1 VLWAIGALLLLVAL
15 AVLIPDSP
23 VSLPSWFEHGP
34 SYDGHGVPY
43 WVKALGSSNAAS
55 RYQAI
60 FALGA
65 MGPDAR
71 AAVPAL
77 AAVLAKDADAEARH
91 QAALALLKIGPAA
104 RAAVPE
110 LAQALDDEEPAVRMN
125 VALLLNRLGP
135 EARPAVPAL
144 IKALKRG
151 GNQTNVR
158 GFYVTIQETAAL
170 ALGRASAGT
179 AEGVPALTAFLEG
192 AGTAER
198 REYAARALGA
208 VGSEARPA
216 VPQLRPLLKDP
227 SDVVREAAEQALQM
241 IEAGQSPPGDEAKK
255 EK

>member
-1 VLWAIGALLLLVAL
+1 VLWAIVALLLLAAV
-15 AVLIPDSP
+15 AVLIPGSP
-23 VSLPSWFEHGP
+23 VYLQNWLERGP
-34 SYDGHGVPY
+34 SHDGHGIPY
-43 WVKALGSSNAAS
+43 WVKALGSSNAQS

-65 MGPDAR
+65 MGPDAGE
-71 AAVPAL
+71 AVPAL
-77 AAVLAKDADAEARH
+77 AAVLAKDPDAEARH
-91 QAALALLKIGPAA
+91 QAALALLKIGPPA

-110 LAQALDDEEPAVRMN
+110 LAEALDDEEPAVRMN
-125 VALLLNRLGP
+125 VAILLHRLGP

-144 IKALKRG
+144 IKALKRE
-151 GNQTNVR
+151 GNQTNLR
-158 GFYVTIQETAAL
+158 AFHFTIQEMAAL

-179 AEGVPALTAFLEG
+179 AEGVPALTAFLED

-227 SDVVREAAEQALQM
+227 SGVVREAAEEALQR
-241 IEAGQSPPGDEAKK
+241 IEGGQPRSGDEANK